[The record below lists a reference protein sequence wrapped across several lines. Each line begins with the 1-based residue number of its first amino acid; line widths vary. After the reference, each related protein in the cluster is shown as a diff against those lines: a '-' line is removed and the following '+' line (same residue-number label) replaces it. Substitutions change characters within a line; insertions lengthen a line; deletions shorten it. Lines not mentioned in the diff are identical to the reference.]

1 MHYHL
6 QHQFRHCRVEQG
18 GDTAKRIIDNVTWT
32 VSFKTYKLIYFQEK
46 YTEKQQQLFDLVI
59 HLKNEGM
66 GYRKIAKYLNG
77 MGHKTHTGKT
87 FTPSSIQFIIKRN
100 KERIQRKKLI
110 ETEEVLTYSNF
121 KINFWN
127 EEEL

>member
-1 MHYHL
+1 M
-6 QHQFRHCRVEQG
+6 G
-18 GDTAKRIIDNVTWT
+18 GDSAISKVESFTWT

-46 YTEKQQQLFDLVI
+46 YTEKQQQLFDLVM

-66 GYRKIAKYLNG
+66 GYRKIAKYLNA
-77 MGHKTHTGKT
+77 MGHKTHTGKA

-100 KERIQRKKLI
+100 QERRQRKALR
-110 ETEEVLTYSNF
+110 ETDEVFNFSNF

>member
-1 MHYHL
+1 MSY
-6 QHQFRHCRVEQG
+6 CRVEQG

-46 YTEKQQQLFDLVI
+46 YTKKQQQLFDLVM

-66 GYRKIAKYLNG
+66 GYRKVAKYLNG

-100 KERIQRKKLI
+100 QERRQRKALI

-127 EEEL
+127 KEEL

>member
-1 MHYHL
+1 M
-6 QHQFRHCRVEQG
+6 
-18 GDTAKRIIDNVTWT
+18 
-32 VSFKTYKLIYFQEK
+32 
-46 YTEKQQQLFDLVI
+46 

-77 MGHKTHTGKT
+77 MGHKTHTGKV

-100 KERIQRKKLI
+100 QERRKRKKLI
-110 ETEEVLTYSNF
+110 ETEEVFTYSNF

-127 EEEL
+127 EDEL

>member
-1 MHYHL
+1 M
-6 QHQFRHCRVEQG
+6 
-18 GDTAKRIIDNVTWT
+18 T
-32 VSFKTYKLIYFQEK
+32 
-46 YTEKQQQLFDLVI
+46 
-59 HLKNEGM
+59 LKNAGM
-66 GYRKIAKYLNG
+66 GYRKVAKYLHA

-100 KERIQRKKLI
+100 QERIQRKALI
-110 ETEEVLTYSNF
+110 ETKEFFTYSNF

>member
-1 MHYHL
+1 M
-6 QHQFRHCRVEQG
+6 
-18 GDTAKRIIDNVTWT
+18 
-32 VSFKTYKLIYFQEK
+32 
-46 YTEKQQQLFDLVI
+46 

-66 GYRKIAKYLNG
+66 GYRKIAKYLNA
-77 MGHKTHTGKT
+77 MGHKTHTGKA

-100 KERIQRKKLI
+100 QERRQRKALI
-110 ETEEVLTYSNF
+110 DTEEVLTYSNF

>member
-1 MHYHL
+1 M
-6 QHQFRHCRVEQG
+6 G
-18 GDTAKRIIDNVTWT
+18 GDSANRIIDFVTWT
-32 VSFKTYKLIYFQEK
+32 VSFDTCKLVYHQDR
-46 YTEKQQQLFDLVI
+46 YSPKQQQLYDLVM
-59 HLKNEGM
+59 HLKSEGM
-66 GYRKIAKYLNG
+66 GYRKIAKYLNA
-77 MGHKTHTGKT
+77 MGHKTHTGNA

-100 KERIQRKKLI
+100 QERRQRKKLI